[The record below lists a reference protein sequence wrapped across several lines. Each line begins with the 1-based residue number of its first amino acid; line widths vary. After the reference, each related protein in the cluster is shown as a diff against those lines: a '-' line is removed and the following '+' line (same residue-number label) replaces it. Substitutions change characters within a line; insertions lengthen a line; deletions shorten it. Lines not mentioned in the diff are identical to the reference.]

1 MRGDE
6 KRKRGQR
13 FTCFLPLEAAA
24 LAGGE
29 VNCCCFCCDGLLGA
43 AVVGGPNKSAKSSEG
58 FLDMF
63 VGGALKVAK
72 GSLLA
77 GCVGEATGSDGTSE
91 EEVVGDGSRR
101 GGFGVAEK
109 WVWGAGG

>member
-1 MRGDE
+1 M
-6 KRKRGQR
+6 

-29 VNCCCFCCDGLLGA
+29 VNGCCFCCDGMLGA
-43 AVVGGPNKSAKSSEG
+43 DVVGGPNKSAKSSEG

-77 GCVGEATGSDGTSE
+77 GCVGKRLEVTGLAKRRSSE
-91 EEVVGDGSRR
+91 TGAEEVGLGC
-101 GGFGVAEK
+101 
-109 WVWGAGG
+109 